1 VKREAVAALPTQFGD
16 FKIYAYRNLLD
27 DSEHVAIVKGDP
39 TTFKTRPVI
48 VRVHSECLTGDALGS
63 LRCDCRLQLQ
73 TALKMIENAQAGVVV
88 YLRQEG
94 RGIGLVNK
102 LKAYSLQDMGF
113 DTVEANE
120 KLGLPVDQRNYGI
133 GAQIL
138 NDLGVHQFKLIT
150 NNPRKIAGLK
160 GYGLEMVDR
169 MPLLIEANTYN
180 SDYLSTKAQKLGHL
194 LLQSYLGTLALHWA
208 EPLPPA
214 QRYEK
219 VNQLRQLAHDA
230 GLLLQ
235 EEARSIAVS
244 LFGPGAL
251 IVNLGLAKP
260 VASDWYQP
268 SDSGYRR
275 AIIALLEQLIQW
287 SDLEALDLLVAN
299 GSDPFT
305 TLQVG
310 LDRQIF
316 SWQSPAIIGDQ
327 LNTQRIYSF
336 SRHSPN
342 D

>member
-1 VKREAVAALPTQFGD
+1 M
-16 FKIYAYRNLLD
+16 
-27 DSEHVAIVKGDP
+27 
-39 TTFKTRPVI
+39 
-48 VRVHSECLTGDALGS
+48 GS

-73 TALKMIENAQAGVVV
+73 TALKMIENAKAGVVV

-120 KLGLPVDQRNYGI
+120 KLGLPADQRNYGI

-194 LLQSYLGTLALHWA
+194 LLQSYLGTLALHWT
-208 EPLPPA
+208 EPLPSA
-214 QRYEK
+214 QRYEA
-219 VNQLRQLAHDA
+219 VNRLRQLAHDS

-244 LFGPGAL
+244 LFSPQAL
-251 IVNLGLAKP
+251 IVNLGLAEP
-260 VASDWYQP
+260 VANTWYQQTD
-268 SDSGYRR
+268 SDYRR
-275 AIIALLEQLIQW
+275 AIATILEQLIQW
-287 SDLEALDLLVAN
+287 SDLQELDILIAN

-316 SWQSPAIIGDQ
+316 SWQSPAVIGER
-327 LNTQRIYSF
+327 LSTQRIYSF